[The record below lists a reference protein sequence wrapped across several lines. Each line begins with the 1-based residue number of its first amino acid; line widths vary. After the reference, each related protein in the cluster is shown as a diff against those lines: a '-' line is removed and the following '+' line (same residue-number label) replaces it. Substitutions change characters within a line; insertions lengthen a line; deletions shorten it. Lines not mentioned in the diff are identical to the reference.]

1 MKQKNATPDHNPI
14 DTHFFNILGPA
25 YIMSFVLH
33 KYRIALDAK
42 WSKPD
47 NKLCKLNNRCLTLV
61 TYFSTVRRCAF
72 QLCCLSHS
80 TIGFVIYFKDF
91 GIQLAPNLR
100 YFSGQLP
107 PCYMCKHFSFVLL
120 RKGEDALFGYAICL
134 IFLDICKQGAKPS

>member
-61 TYFSTVRRCAF
+61 TYFSTMRILVVLSISFYNRFCHLFQRLWYSACTKSTVFFRTITPMLYVQTFQFCVIKKRWRCAF
-72 QLCCLSHS
+72 RLRYLSH
-80 TIGFVIYFKDF
+80 
-91 GIQLAPNLR
+91 
-100 YFSGQLP
+100 FSWHL
-107 PCYMCKHFSFVLL
+107 
-120 RKGEDALFGYAICL
+120 
-134 IFLDICKQGAKPS
+134 